1 MWHTSGLEK
10 KPQIFDLCALIQG
23 LFAKLKG
30 CRAFLLVPNPQANP
44 ALLTE
49 QQSSMQGM
57 EHAAHRANKK
67 ETRNCS
73 RTGGGGRSNREL
85 TQPVRF

>member
-1 MWHTSGLEK
+1 MWHTSGLERRS
-10 KPQIFDLCALIQG
+10 QIFDLCVLIQG

-44 ALLTE
+44 ALLAE
-49 QQSSMQGM
+49 QQSPVQGM
-57 EHAAHRANKK
+57 EHAARGTNE

-73 RTGGGGRSNREL
+73 KTGGGGRAHREL